1 MAKSLSFSSDQLRGL
16 HEFSLPITEWSEA
29 KHMHFLITSGTKL
42 QYFNL
47 KFFRR
52 YLNITTMTPVLQ
64 NLLIAYFY
72 GVPSW
77 LCAVFIPSTYS
88 IFFFKLWR

>member
-1 MAKSLSFSSDQLRGL
+1 
-16 HEFSLPITEWSEA
+16 
-29 KHMHFLITSGTKL
+29 MHFLITSGTKL

-47 KFFRR
+47 KFFRH
-52 YLNITTMTPVLQ
+52 YLNITAMTLVLQ

-77 LCAVFIPSTYS
+77 LCAVFIPSTSFINYY
-88 IFFFKLWR
+88 

>member
-1 MAKSLSFSSDQLRGL
+1 
-16 HEFSLPITEWSEA
+16 
-29 KHMHFLITSGTKL
+29 MHFLITSGTNL

-47 KFFRR
+47 KFFRH
-52 YLNITTMTPVLQ
+52 YLNITTMTLVLQ

>member
-1 MAKSLSFSSDQLRGL
+1 MY
-16 HEFSLPITEWSEA
+16 
-29 KHMHFLITSGTKL
+29 FLITSGTQL

-47 KFFRR
+47 KFSRH
-52 YLNITTMTPVLQ
+52 YLNITTMTLVVQ

-88 IFFFKLWR
+88 ISFFKLWR